1 MKSVYQVAIP
11 NPNNQ
16 LYSYYCTLTT
26 SLKSLIGCRVLVPF
40 GKRIVTGIVVE
51 EASTSPSQE
60 QLKNIIEIL
69 DEVPVFLPAILQ
81 LTKWISE
88 YYFCSWGETLKA
100 ALPQGMSP
108 ESSVVVQVASIVSPE
123 VLRHLSKSA
132 PKRFELLEYII
143 ASQSKIITIK
153 QLQKRFGANIQYQL
167 EALEQQQLIQCQQ
180 ILGESITS
188 KNQKAVRLSPLVLD
202 PNCDIQSISKSLDS
216 SSSKQSLVFSHLLL
230 LHNNTSTG
238 IVLLSNLLKE
248 LNVTAS
254 VVESLQKKHFVEVF
268 DIEINRAAEQNN
280 EEQSLHKID
289 EDFLLLTPEQEIA
302 ANEIQ
307 VALEKQKPKNF
318 LLHGI
323 TGSGK
328 TLVYFKAIRAALH
341 LGKTVL
347 IMVPEISLTPQL
359 LDRFTSAFPGMI
371 TLMHSKMSDGERY
384 DSFRQI
390 RNKKKPIVLGVRSSI
405 FAPLENL
412 GLIIVDEEHE
422 PTYKQESPA
431 PRYNARDAA
440 IVRGKLEN
448 AVVVLGSATPSME
461 SYANVVYEKYSQLTL
476 KTRADGAMLPSV
488 QIVNMAEQHKLKK
501 VNGLFSETLLSA
513 IIEKLDKKE
522 GIILFQNR
530 RGYSPIIQCRSCGHI
545 HHCID
550 CSIPLTYHKYTNLL
564 RCHYCGF
571 TQKAVS
577 RCSECDADDLVE
589 LGAGTEKIA
598 EMLLELLPKS
608 YNVQI
613 SRMDIDTTSR
623 KGSHRKMLHE
633 FSTGKTDILLG
644 TQMVAKGIDIERVT
658 LVGVI
663 NADLSMFHPDFRA
676 TERTYQLLTQVAGR
690 SGRHA
695 SKPGE
700 VIVQTYSPHHQAI
713 SALVSHSPDSFF
725 QNELEMR
732 RLSNYPPFCRF
743 VRIEFSHKAESDVKN
758 YAQLF
763 VQQLKKFEN
772 EYFEVLGPTI
782 PTIPKLKGQFRSIV
796 IVKNH
801 KTLDPSGWYFRS
813 TLQQCLTE
821 FKSSKGSSTVRIVVD
836 IDSYQGV

>member
-1 MKSVYQVAIP
+1 MNPVYQVAIP
-11 NPNNQ
+11 NPTNQ
-16 LYSYYCTLTT
+16 LFSYRCTFVPTPD
-26 SLKSLIGCRVLVPF
+26 SLVGCRVLVPF
-40 GKRIVTGIVVE
+40 GKRIITGIVVE
-51 EASTSPSQE
+51 EVHNEPNQE
-60 QLKNIIEIL
+60 QFKNIIEVL
-69 DEVPVFLPAILQ
+69 DETPVIIPSILQ

-88 YYFCSWGETLKA
+88 YYFCSWGEVLKA

-108 ESSVVVQVASIVSPE
+108 ESTVIVQVADVITKE
-123 VLRHLSKSA
+123 VLAHLASTA
-132 PKRFELLEYII
+132 PKRHKLLDYIL
-143 ASQSKIITIK
+143 SSNSKVLTIK
-153 QLQKRFGANIQYQL
+153 QLQKHFGSNIQYQL
-167 EALEQQQLIQCQQ
+167 EALEHHGYIQCTQV
-180 ILGESITS
+180 LGDSITPKS
-188 KNQKAVRLSPLVLD
+188 QKAVKLSKQVLEPD
-202 PNCDIQSISKSLDS
+202 FDRATVSKELDRS
-216 SSSKQSLVFSHLLL
+216 SAKQSLVFSHLLL
-230 LHNNTSTG
+230 LSNNTSTG
-238 IVLLSNLLKE
+238 IVLLSHLLKD
-248 LNVTAS
+248 LSVTAS
-254 VVESLQKKHFVEVF
+254 VIESLQKKQLVEVF
-268 DIEINRAAEQNN
+268 EIEINRAIDKTSQEQKLHNS
-280 EEQSLHKID
+280 EE
-289 EDFLLLTPEQEIA
+289 ENYLLTQEQEHA
-302 ANEIQ
+302 ANQISDAIE
-307 VALEKQKPKNF
+307 LGKPKNF

-328 TLVYFKAIRAALH
+328 TLVYFRAIRAALH

-347 IMVPEISLTPQL
+347 ILVPEISLTPQL

-371 TLMHSKMSDGERY
+371 SLMHSKMSEGERY

-390 RNKKKPIVLGVRSSI
+390 RTNKKPIVLGVRSAL

-422 PTYKQESPA
+422 PTYKQDSPA
-431 PRYNARDAA
+431 PRYNARDGA
-440 IVRGKLEN
+440 IVRGKLEQ

-461 SYANVVYEKYSQLTL
+461 SYANVVYEKYSLLSL
-476 KTRADGAMLPSV
+476 KNRADGATLPSV
-488 QIVNMAEQHKLKK
+488 EIVNLVEQHKLKK
-501 VNGLFSETLLSA
+501 MNGLFSETLLNA
-513 IIEKLDKKE
+513 ITQTLDKKE

-550 CSIPLTYHKYTNLL
+550 CSIPLTYHKYTSLL
-564 RCHYCGF
+564 RCHYCGY

-577 RCSECDADDLVE
+577 RCSECHSDDLVE

-598 EMLLELLPKS
+598 EMLMDIIPKS
-608 YNVQI
+608 YNVQL

-623 KGSHRKMLHE
+623 KGSHRKMLHD

-695 SKPGE
+695 SKPGK
-700 VIVQTYSPHHQAI
+700 VVVQTYAPHHPAI
-713 SALVSHSPDSFF
+713 TALVSHSGDSFF

-743 VRIEFSHKAESDVKN
+743 IRIEFSHKHDADVKN
-758 YAQLF
+758 FAQLF
-763 VQQLKKFEN
+763 VQILKKLEN
-772 EYFEVLGPTI
+772 EFFEILGPTI
-782 PTIPKLKGQFRSIV
+782 PTIPKLKGMYRSLI
-796 IVKNH
+796 IIKNN

-813 TLQQCLTE
+813 ALQQSLTT
-821 FKSSKGSSTVRIVVD
+821 FKSIKGSTTVRIVVD